1 MKRLMILFV
10 ALSGILAV
18 ACNKEAGLMDIPTG
32 SIDNLDDIFTATI
45 YIDKDDSILTRAID
59 TEDADDDNIEVVDL
73 YIFDSDGNNLEH
85 YSLSDKE
92 LSERKMHI
100 QRKSGVTE
108 HYLFLANLD
117 SETAE
122 WLADLK
128 AQDFSKQTK
137 GYIPLSAGNFSP
149 HKIVMGGTAKMEYI
163 KDTTITVDMYRY
175 QSRLD
180 LEKIVVDFEDE
191 ELMSKDVYVKN
202 IIIANSYN
210 AFVFL
215 NHKMTFGTPG
225 ALFGYNYGFT
235 DAGFGGNMT
244 GYTAGVSLHSSWW
257 ATVSLDGATGKL
269 ADTPLYLVNGNIE
282 KKEGELNIDA
292 PDLLYDATVQNYDI
306 TSGEGQVCSATDS
319 GISHT
324 LDVGKSFYFM
334 SGQFNRSYSDIVC
347 TYEEQDYIIK
357 LIIELSIDGETFFYP
372 IQMLWTQPNTNYKID
387 TIKIKS
393 KGSKYSNFF
402 EKTFGVDYNITV
414 ADWVDVDIENIEI
427 IYN

>member
-1 MKRLMILFV
+1 MKRLMILFMTLLGLV
-10 ALSGILAV
+10 AVSCI
-18 ACNKEAGLMDIPTG
+18 KEDGMIDIPTG
-32 SIDNLDDIFTATI
+32 GIDNPDDIFTATI
-45 YIDKDDSILTRAID
+45 FIDKQDPTSTRAID
-59 TEDADDDNIEVVDL
+59 TEDVDDDNIEVVDL
-73 YIFDSDGNNLEH
+73 YIFDSEGNNLEH
-85 YSLSDKE
+85 YALSDKE
-92 LSERKMHI
+92 LSERKIHI

-117 SETAE
+117 KETSE
-122 WLADLK
+122 WLAGLTADE
-128 AQDFSKQTK
+128 FSENSK
-137 GYIPLSAGNFSP
+137 GHIPISADNFRRD
-149 HKIVMGGTAKMEYI
+149 KLVMGGTAKMEYI

-180 LEKIVVDFEDE
+180 LEKITVDFEDE

-202 IIIANSYN
+202 IIIANSFN
-210 AFVFL
+210 AFMFMNRKL
-215 NHKMTFGTPG
+215 TFGTPG
-225 ALFGYNYGFT
+225 ALFGYHYGFT

-257 ATVSLDGATGKL
+257 ATVSLEGATGKL
-269 ADTPLYLVNGNIE
+269 AETPLYLVNGNIQ
-282 KKEGELNIDA
+282 KEEGVLNIDA
-292 PDLLYDATVQNYDI
+292 PESLYDATVQSYDNAA
-306 TSGEGQVCSATDS
+306 GEGQVCSSTDS

-324 LDVGKSFYFM
+324 LNVGKTFYFM
-334 SGQFNRSYSDIVC
+334 SGQFNRSYSDIIC

-387 TIKIKS
+387 TITIKS